1 MAGLRRFC
9 PKALHLR
16 DDRRG
21 VFVLGAKSKAI
32 PALKNH
38 WLAILLVAMSRQGF
52 SASARGLFTWEEKA
66 QAWFNTR
73 EESIPCDT

>member
-1 MAGLRRFC
+1 MAGLRRLC
-9 PKALHLR
+9 PKALYLR

-21 VFVLGAKSKAI
+21 VFVLGVESKAI

-52 SASARGLFTWEEKA
+52 SASLHLGG
-66 QAWFNTR
+66 
-73 EESIPCDT
+73 ESTSMVQY